1 MATRYKWD
9 NSGVPKQSSGW
20 SGSDSLGTKI
30 EKMLVRMGQAM
41 FLWCFEFVSDR
52 LVDIFDNSMK
62 ILQPGVDR
70 AAKGLFKDLKEMEG
84 VPDWF
89 RQAMASA
96 ESETGESGFFLRILT
111 WYVGVRSI
119 IFGGLA
125 PAQRWADYNADKTLR
140 SFLPDPAT
148 LAFMRRIGIMSQ
160 EGYIDAMQKLGLHD
174 KLIPLY
180 DELSRNMPTSGELMA
195 GLWRGVYTESQYKEL
210 LKRTGADPKDVDLYM
225 ELTKNVPPLSDLLL
239 MMRREAFDENI
250 SNKYGYEEDYPAA
263 IEPFFKQNGYDPKF
277 AKLYYRA
284 GWTVPSPSMGYEMLH
299 RGLIDETVLDDVLK
313 IADYPPYWR
322 EKLMKLSYANYTR
335 VDIRRMYQAGVLNE
349 GEVLEA
355 YKQIGYPPDRAQK
368 LTDFTTAQVSQE
380 EKDLTKTDVLNLY
393 EEGVIDRG
401 TTGDNLVKMGYDS
414 DEAEA
419 ILKLSD
425 VSIAKAARTDL
436 INYVKE
442 RFLANMIEEGQ
453 ARTEL
458 TAMGLKVQ
466 SVDRYVM
473 NWQRSTE
480 VEAAI
485 PSLADTR
492 RWYKNDLIDEQ
503 EFRKYL
509 KLLRHTVKNI
519 DLYVKEVNDAK
530 AKEEEEP
537 APETAPSTF
546 AEAAIPTV
554 ATIKGWYIE
563 NVIDETQAR
572 AYLTLRNY
580 ATPDINL
587 FITQWNIEKAA

>member
-1 MATRYKWD
+1 MA
-9 NSGVPKQSSGW
+9 QS
-20 SGSDSLGTKI
+20 
-30 EKMLVRMGQAM
+30 M

-70 AAKGLFKDLKEMEG
+70 AAKGLFKELKSMEG
-84 VPDWF
+84 VPEWF
-89 RQAMASA
+89 KQAMASA
-96 ESETGESGFFLRILT
+96 ESETGESGFFLRVLT

-125 PAQRWADYNADKTLR
+125 PAQRWADYNADKQLR

-160 EGYIDAMQKLGLHD
+160 EGYTDAMQKLGLHD

-195 GLWRGVYTESQYKEL
+195 GLWRGIYSEGQYREL
-210 LKRTGADPKDVDLYM
+210 LKRTGSDPKDIDLYV
-225 ELTKNVPPLSDLLL
+225 ELTKNIPPLSDLLF

-250 SNKYGYEEDYPAA
+250 SAKYGYEEDYPVA

-284 GWTVPSPSMGYEMLH
+284 GWTVPSPQMGYDMLH
-299 RGLIDETVLDDVLK
+299 RGLIDEKTLDDVLK
-313 IADYPPYWR
+313 IADYPPFWR
-322 EKLMKLSYANYTR
+322 EKLMKLSYSNYTR
-335 VDIRRMYQAGVLNE
+335 VDIRRMFQAGVLSE
-349 GEVLEA
+349 AEVLDA
-355 YKQIGYPPDRAQK
+355 YKQIGYPQDRAQK

-401 TTGDNLVKMGYDS
+401 TTGSNLVKMGYDS
-414 DEAEA
+414 EEAEA

-425 VSIAKAARTDL
+425 VTIAKAARTDL
-436 INYVKE
+436 INYTKE
-442 RFLANMIEEGQ
+442 RFLANIIEEGT
-453 ARTEL
+453 ARNEL
-458 TAMGLKVQ
+458 TAIGLKVQ

-492 RWYKNDLIDEQ
+492 RWFKNDLIDET

-509 KLLRHTVKNI
+509 KLLRHTSKNI
-519 DLYVKEVNDAK
+519 DIYVKEVTDAK
-530 AKEEEEP
+530 AKESEEET
-537 APETAPSTF
+537 AGTEAAGTTETAL
-546 AEAAIPTV
+546 PTL
-554 ATIKGWYIE
+554 ATVKGWYIDG
-563 NVIDETQAR
+563 VIDETQAR
-572 AYLTLRNY
+572 NYLTLHQY
-580 ATPDINL
+580 SVSDIDL
-587 FITQWNIEKAA
+587 FIIQWNIERQG